1 VDATGQNIQSVETN
15 IQVTAGV
22 AQSVTLPFSATLIA
36 ANGRNGPY
44 QLHNLLAYHTGDP
57 AQLVS
62 VADAHTTAAYRAQ
75 DLSVLETPGGSTRLF
90 LALLSNKSVP
100 DSGSCT
106 PGPAGE
112 SNNVADAIT
121 ICSGQS
127 VTGRVSSDD
136 RDDVYRIFAEAG
148 QQIMLA
154 LQGTSGDADLY
165 LYAPNISDVTVD
177 AYYTRSVAEG
187 NNELIDVT
195 LPTPGYWMVDV
206 YQYSG
211 TIDYTLT
218 ATLLAPGSA
227 AQAPVDAASGVDKEY
242 SRIQP

>member
-1 VDATGQNIQSVETN
+1 VDSAGNSIQSVESTV
-15 IQVTAGV
+15 QVSAGIP
-22 AQSVTLPFSATLIA
+22 QSVTLPFSATLIA

-44 QLHNLLAYHTGDP
+44 QLRNLLAYHTGDP

-62 VADAHTTAAYRAQ
+62 VADAYTTAAYRAQ
-75 DLSVLETPGGSTRLF
+75 DLSVVETPGGSTRLF
-90 LALLSNKSVP
+90 LSLLSNKSAP
-100 DSGSCT
+100 DNSSCT

-136 RDDVYRIFAEAG
+136 RDDVYRIFGEEG
-148 QQIMLA
+148 QQILLA
-154 LQGTSGDADLY
+154 LQGTGGDADLY
-165 LYAPNISDVTVD
+165 LYAPNISDINAD
-177 AYYTRSVAEG
+177 AYHTRSVAEG
-187 NNELIDVT
+187 NTEFIQIT
-195 LPTPGYWMVDV
+195 LPTPGYWIVDV
-206 YQYSG
+206 YAYSG
-211 TIDYTLT
+211 TTDYTLT